1 MMHSA
6 REDRLEQLFESAST
20 LPPEQRAEFVE
31 RACGADEELRTTLAA
46 LVADTAEAQR
56 FSDRVLGPAIA
67 RVAGVLV
74 GRGDSDAGGLDG
86 ADPLLGQTIAHFR
99 ILEQLGSGGM
109 GRVYKA
115 VDLRLDRRVAL
126 KLLPSSMHADDDAKR
141 RFAHEARAASAL
153 DHPNIC
159 AIHEIGETD
168 AGQLFIA
175 MAYCEGETLK
185 RKIAAGPLPVAAILE
200 YVAQLAQALQN
211 AHDAGIVHRDV
222 KPANVMV
229 TDSGALRIVDFGLA
243 KMAGSD
249 VTREGITIG
258 TLAYMSPEQ
267 TRGETVDA
275 RSDLWSLGAVIHEM
289 LTGDRPFRS
298 DSDETLIFAIR
309 HDQPR
314 SVRELR
320 AATHSG
326 LAAVASRCL
335 EKDPNRRYQRAG
347 DLLADVRTLQRG
359 GVVRHPAS
367 RWRVAR
373 YGGVGVLLALAIVA
387 GVTVRA
393 RPESRLDSLAV
404 LPMTVSPRDPAQED
418 LSDGMAD
425 LLIDRLSQLS
435 GLRRVVSRTSVAQY
449 RNTQKSSRQIGRELG
464 VDALVEMSVTKVGER
479 VRITVTL
486 VGTEAERV
494 LWSRSFDRLEGDVLT
509 LQREVAQ
516 AIAQELQVRLTPQE
530 HARLAQASP
539 RVNPEA
545 FALFL
550 QSARENDWA
559 RKATY
564 LEQAIAKDSS
574 FALAHAKLAIAYI
587 WQSHDKVKAEQA
599 IARALALDPGLS
611 DAYDALGLLRTWID
625 RDWSAAEAAFRRAI
639 ELNPHNG
646 LAHHELAQLHMRL
659 AQCDDAVP
667 EAQLAVLQHPGIGH
681 FQSGLAEVYLY
692 CRRYVDAIRE
702 LEKSLP
708 LVRDSLGV
716 YFLIGD
722 AHFHRGQY
730 AKALSMY
737 ETSGFPVPPW
747 AYVASGR
754 TQEARKDVAR
764 SEAEWARGGAPVYVA
779 WNLARSYASLGDRER
794 ALTWLERT
802 YDANGG
808 FVLYLKVHPQF
819 DSLRGEPGFQRLL
832 QRIGLTN

>member
-1 MMHSA
+1 MHGA
-6 REDRLEQLFESAST
+6 REDRLEQLFEQAST
-20 LPPEQRAEFVE
+20 LPPGQRAAFLK
-31 RACGADEELRTTLAA
+31 RACGADEELRTALAA
-46 LVADTAEAQR
+46 LLADAEEAHR
-56 FSDRVLGPAIA
+56 FSDRVLGPVIA
-67 RVAGVLV
+67 RVVEALAG
-74 GRGDSDAGGLDG
+74 RSDPHAVEVSGTD
-86 ADPLLGQTIAHFR
+86 ALLGRTIGHFQ
-99 ILEQLGSGGM
+99 ILEKLGSGGM
-109 GRVYKA
+109 GRVYRA
-115 VDLRLDRRVAL
+115 VDLKLARTVAL
-126 KLLPSSMHADDDAKR
+126 KFLPSSMHAEDDAKR
-141 RFAHEARAASAL
+141 RFTHEARAASTL

-168 AGQLFIA
+168 DGQLFIA

-185 RKIAAGPLPVAAILE
+185 RKIAAGPLPVAQIFE
-200 YVAQLAQALQN
+200 YVAQIAQALQS

-229 TDSGALRIVDFGLA
+229 TDAGAVRIVDFGLA

-267 TRGETVDA
+267 TRGKTVDA
-275 RSDLWSLGAVIHEM
+275 RSDIWSLGAVLYEM
-289 LTGDRPFRS
+289 LTGRRPFQG

-309 HDQPR
+309 HDEPR

-320 AATHSG
+320 AETSAG
-326 LAAVASRCL
+326 LAAVVSRCL

-359 GVVRHPAS
+359 GVVRRPAS
-367 RWRVAR
+367 RGRVAR
-373 YGGVGVLLALAIVA
+373 YGGTGVLLALAIVA
-387 GVTVRA
+387 GIMIRH
-393 RPESRLDSLAV
+393 RPDAGVHSLAV
-404 LPMTVSPRDPAQED
+404 LPMTVSPRDPAQEE

-479 VRITVTL
+479 IRITVTL

-530 HARLAQASP
+530 NARLAQASR

-545 FALFL
+545 FALYL
-550 QSARENDWA
+550 QSARETDIA
-559 RKATY
+559 RQATY

-587 WQSHDKVKAEQA
+587 WRSNDKVKAEQA
-599 IARALALDPGLS
+599 IAKALALDPGLS

-646 LAHHELAQLHMRL
+646 MAHHELAQLFMRL
-659 AQCDDAVP
+659 AQCDDAVS
-667 EAQLAVLQHPGIGH
+667 EAQLAVLQHPGTAH

-692 CRRYVDAIRE
+692 CRRYDDAIRE
-702 LEKSLP
+702 LEKTLP
-708 LVRDSLGV
+708 LVRDSLGI

-722 AHFHRGQY
+722 ANFHRGQY
-730 AKALSMY
+730 AKAVSMY

-747 AYVASGR
+747 AYVPMGR
-754 TQEARKDVAR
+754 LEEARKDVAK
-764 SEAEWARGGAPVYVA
+764 SEAEWARGGAPVWVA
-779 WNLARSYASLGDRER
+779 WNLARSYVSLGDREQ
-794 ALTWLERT
+794 ALAWLERT
-802 YDANGG
+802 YDGNGG

-819 DSLRGEPGFQRLL
+819 DSLRGEPRFQRLL